1 MILRHRISFLLLT
14 VCLLFLPSA
23 ASAVDIVSELTLS
36 LSTDSA
42 CYKPGSTVK
51 FTADGDLPSG
61 KEVYVR
67 YRHNNTFIEKHT
79 FTSKTWTWTAPDTDY
94 MGYMVDL
101 YYMEWKGDIG
111 TEHIIG
117 AIAVDVSSDWKRFP
131 RYGFVADFDNY
142 GGSIDKNANIEAE
155 MKYLN
160 RLHINGV
167 QFQDWHWKHHRP
179 VKFEN
184 NKFVEWYQD
193 ISNRWVGTEYVKKYI
208 EVQHRYGMKSIFYNL
223 CYGAWKNYEDD
234 SVSPEWGLYKKD
246 ANGNLYQDFHVLP
259 SNWQSNIYLMN
270 PGNEDWQKYLMDRNN
285 EVYENYAFDGYQV
298 DQLGDPKA
306 DVFEKKGTNIDGT
319 KIDLQ
324 LNYRHF
330 LKAMKGHRKD
340 KRLVMNCIGDFG
352 THDICD
358 AKLDD
363 GTRAVDFCYNEL
375 WSDHA
380 NFSDL
385 FQVIQDND
393 RESEHNYQ
401 TVFAAYINYDKAD
414 HAWDYEDKNVNTP
427 GALLTDAVMF
437 AIGGSHLEMGDHMLT
452 REYFPA
458 KPLAMTKELKERL
471 VHYYDFMTAYQ
482 NILRGIDSKA
492 AFTPTIRSS
501 THPINAWPPQ
511 EYKITAFAKKV
522 DNMIAVHLLNFRNT
536 NDLSWRDLE
545 GTRPAPEKLE
555 NVQITYTTSRHIT
568 KVWTATPDKNG
579 GVPMELSFTQTGNDV
594 SVTVPSLEYWTM
606 LVFEGKEEEEN
617 MYIIGDAMGTWDL
630 KDAKEM
636 VRSTDGRTFSMTVHL
651 EAGKQFKFVNGK
663 DYNTN
668 YSYYAEYKNF
678 EFKSGY
684 NSANLLVSK
693 STVAYSDYKFT
704 VSETGDY
711 YVTLDLN
718 NMRIYV
724 NKAAK
729 LYDKLYVIG
738 DATQAKW
745 DLTKAIPL
753 TKSENGFEY
762 SGTCLIISDGTK
774 EFKFVTNT
782 ANNWNQDQFVK
793 GATENDIVKYDG
805 NIDHD
810 YKWVFSKEQSGNY
823 KITVNLNTMR
833 VTFTK
838 LESKVYLCDGAFG
851 VGSWE
856 NYTTEMKRK
865 VADDVFTYTFKTGN
879 WNETEKKEYKY
890 LRFKIVNGDFSDIYA
905 PSGDNNVSLTA
916 GTFATVPVDNNTTP
930 NPSAGDEARS
940 WSFETKP
947 NTTYTI
953 MVKNVNSG
961 GYYYDKGLAIAY
973 FEEPTYDKA
982 ASGGNPQLVVPG
994 NSLDGTKFVQC
1005 GGAYWYLDVDLS
1017 GNSGDFNF
1025 KFYSPK
1031 DKEYIG
1037 AYNHQMNT
1045 IDNLSF
1051 TQFYWGNNELG
1062 PNDNNYDGRNL
1073 LYTLPAAKAKGKV
1086 RINLWKVGKDSKTG
1100 ETTWKFYVANNENHD
1115 NITYYM
1121 VLNGKRYAMS
1131 PTRERIGNRNV
1142 LRTVWSLNLQ
1152 DFQLKGINNG
1162 EFGYYIESSDGKKYS
1177 CHAINAY
1184 YPLGL
1189 KAGLADYYPNS
1200 TSHAE
1205 GGDFEGN
1212 YSNDAGNVARY
1223 ERYDDM
1229 QVNGEVEFKFSS
1241 KAMESYGGKSVTW
1254 IFNPGRGYTLT
1265 ALINKSNFGGTEA
1278 ATGYSI
1284 VGNLNAADKY
1294 SSDPFSIHMQLPAY
1308 QRKLTKYWYKGGRLY
1323 DREQAA
1329 ADSIVY
1335 RVTVNRPAN
1344 GWKTDGYTIV
1354 VFDNATLKTAE
1365 TSADVTPLWKNAIRP
1380 QEEWLHPY
1388 SGQKDYTGV
1397 NATALKGGLYTRRK
1411 DANGNIIQTDDVQ
1424 QMISFTPQ
1432 GESFTFS
1439 LNTTTST
1446 YLITDNKRLYI
1457 LGPAVGVNDN
1467 DREREGW
1474 STADAEKQTSHAYP
1488 LVYDSTLR
1496 CYCYKGADGN
1506 GDEQPVPMAANRGFA
1521 FAWDKSFANLS
1532 FCEDNTVPR
1541 VLVDATGTS
1550 STEAM
1555 EYQSTTGS
1563 NGRNETQYVN
1573 WLQPC
1578 RNLSDTYD
1586 ASVVKACNFG
1596 LPTQF
1601 GLSTHKGTGYY
1612 IRLYVSPDNSGDDT
1626 AMPTGAFYTIRRTY
1640 TFSTPIDPKNP
1651 VGDYKTFK
1659 TFSDYYAVVLP
1670 DGVDALYVDNANK
1683 QKHTV
1688 TLKTYPLLWIGEKRV
1703 LPAGAAVILATK
1715 NGATSGKSGEIV
1727 KTDMSFDYHSDP
1739 TFAEVGYGSKPAYN
1753 MLKSQITRTKLP
1765 YAASG
1770 GNSYNY
1776 LFSFQQHW
1784 DSDQKK
1790 TIGFFRAGAA
1800 NNPVNTAYLQ
1810 IDKSFYEA
1818 AAKGWSLSFDF
1829 NDATGIRQPEIVDGG
1844 GDCYTL
1850 QGIRVKKP
1858 AAKGI
1863 YIVNGKKV
1871 IR

>member
-23 ASAVDIVSELTLS
+23 ARAVGIVWESTQLE
-36 LSTDSA
+36 LSTDKA
-42 CYKPGSTVK
+42 CYEPGSTVT
-51 FTADGDLPSG
+51 FTADGNLPSD

-67 YRHNNTFIEKHT
+67 YRHNNTFIEKHKIK
-79 FTSKTWTWTAPDTDY
+79 SKTWTWTAPKTDY

-101 YYMEWKGDIG
+101 YYMEWNGDIG

-167 QFQDWHWKHHRP
+167 QFQDWHWKHHKP

-184 NKFVEWYQD
+184 NEFVKWYQD
-193 ISNRWVGTEYVKKYI
+193 VSNRWIGTEYVKKYI

-223 CYGAWKNYEDD
+223 CFGALKEYEKDY
-234 SVSPEWGLYKKD
+234 VSSDWGLYKKD
-246 ANGNLYQDFHVLP
+246 GNGNLYQDYHDLP
-259 SNWQSNIYLMN
+259 SDWQSDIYLMN
-270 PGNEDWQKYLMDRNN
+270 PGNPNWQNYLEDRYN
-285 EVYENYAFDGYQV
+285 EVYANYDFDGYQI
-298 DQLGDPKA
+298 DQLGGRG
-306 DVFEKKGTNIDGT
+306 DVFEKNGT
-319 KIDLQ
+319 KIDLEY
-324 LNYRHF
+324 NYGLF

-340 KRLVMNCIGDFG
+340 KRLVMNSVQSYGA
-352 THDICD
+352 HHICN
-358 AKLDD
+358 ARLAD
-363 GTRAVDFCYNEL
+363 GTPTVDFCYNEL
-375 WSDHA
+375 WEKQP
-380 NFSDL
+380 NFESL
-385 FQVIQDND
+385 FEIIKSND
-393 RESEHNYQ
+393 KESEHSLQ

-414 HAWDYEDKNVNTP
+414 HAWDYADQNVNTP

-437 AIGGSHLEMGDHMLT
+437 AIGGSHIEMGDHMLT

-458 KPLAMTKELKERL
+458 KPLAMTDELKKKL
-471 VHYYDFMTAYQ
+471 VHYYDFQTAYQ

-492 AFTPTIRSS
+492 AFTPTISSS
-501 THPINAWPPQ
+501 THAINAWPPQ
-511 EYKITAFAKKV
+511 GKKITAFAKKV
-522 DNMIAVHLLNFRNT
+522 DNMIAVHLLNFSNT
-536 NDLSWRDLE
+536 DDLSWRDLE
-545 GTRPAPEKLE
+545 GTRPAPVTQT

-568 KVWTATPDKNG
+568 NVWTATPDKNG
-579 GVPMELSFTQTGNDV
+579 GVPMKLPFTQDGNNV

-606 LVFEGKEEEEN
+606 LVFEGKDVEEN
-617 MYIIGDAMGTWDL
+617 MYI
-630 KDAKEM
+630 
-636 VRSTDGRTFSMTVHL
+636 
-651 EAGKQFKFVNGK
+651 
-663 DYNTN
+663 
-668 YSYYAEYKNF
+668 
-678 EFKSGY
+678 
-684 NSANLLVSK
+684 
-693 STVAYSDYKFT
+693 
-704 VSETGDY
+704 
-711 YVTLDLN
+711 
-718 NMRIYV
+718 
-724 NKAAK
+724 
-729 LYDKLYVIG
+729 IG

-745 DLTKAIPL
+745 DLAKAQPMIKSTDGKTFGMTVHLEAGQPFKFVNGTDWNTNYSYYAEYENYQFNSGINSGNLLVSKSSGQTYSDYKFTVQETGDYYITLDLNNMKIYVNKATATYDNLYVVGSATKAGWDLTKAIPL
-753 TKSENGFEY
+753 EKSASGFEY
-762 SGTCLIISDGTK
+762 SGNCEITGNGTN
-774 EFKFVTNT
+774 EFKFVTSNT
-782 ANNWNQDQFVK
+782 DWGKDHFVK
-793 GATENDIVKYDG
+793 GATENDIVKFNRTDD
-805 NIDHD
+805 N
-810 YKWVFSKEQSGNY
+810 KWVFTKEQSGNY

-851 VGSWE
+851 GEWA
-856 NYTTEMKRK
+856 NYTTEMNHKM
-865 VADDVFTYTFKTGN
+865 ADDVFTYTFTTDNSTGN
-879 WNETEKKEYKY
+879 KY
-890 LRFKIVNGDFSDIYA
+890 IRFKIDNGEFNDIYA
-905 PSGDNNVSLTA
+905 PSGTQDVPLTA
-916 GTFATVPVDNNTTP
+916 GVFATVPVDNTTTP
-930 NPSAGDEARS
+930 NPSTGNDGKS
-940 WSFETKP
+940 WYFPFKK

-953 MVKNVNSG
+953 MVKNVNVG
-961 GYYYDKGLAIAY
+961 GYYHDKGLAIAY
-973 FEEPTYDKA
+973 FEESAYDKA
-982 ASGGNPQLVVPG
+982 KDSNPQLVVPG
-994 NSLDGTKFVQC
+994 NTLDGTQFVQC

-1017 GNSGDFNF
+1017 GNSGDFKF

-1062 PNDNNYDGRNL
+1062 PETYDLYGRNL
-1073 LYTLPAAKAKGKV
+1073 LYTLPADKAKGKV

-1100 ETTWKFYVANNENHD
+1100 ETIWKFYVANNENLD

-1131 PTRERIGNRNV
+1131 PTRERIGGRNV

-1162 EFGYYIESSDGKKYS
+1162 EFGYHIESSDGKKYS

-1200 TSHAE
+1200 TSHKE

-1284 VGNLNAADKY
+1284 VGNLKAADKG
-1294 SSDPFSIHMQLPAY
+1294 SADPFKMEMQKADY
-1308 QRKLTKYWYKGGRLY
+1308 QRRLTKYWYKGGRLY
-1323 DREQAA
+1323 NTEQEAP
-1329 ADSIVY
+1329 DSIVY

-1344 GWKTDGYTIV
+1344 GWKTGGYTIV
-1354 VFDNATLKTAE
+1354 VFDNATLQSAATP
-1365 TSADVTPLWKNAIRP
+1365 SADILALWKNAIRP

-1388 SGQKDYTGV
+1388 SGSGLNDYTGV
-1397 NATALKGGLYTRRK
+1397 NATALKGGLYTRR
-1411 DANGNIIQTDDVQ
+1411 NIQEDDVQ
-1424 QMISFTPQ
+1424 QMISFTPE

-1446 YLITDNKRLYI
+1446 YFITDNKRLYI
-1457 LGPAVGVNDN
+1457 LGPAVGTTDN
-1467 DREREGW
+1467 DRESAGW
-1474 STADAEKQTSHAYP
+1474 STADAENQTSHAYP
-1488 LVYDSTLR
+1488 LVYDSSLG

-1532 FCEDNTVPR
+1532 FCEDNNVPR

-1550 STEAM
+1550 STEAK

-1578 RNLSDTYD
+1578 RNLSDTYN

-1596 LPTQF
+1596 LPTQ
-1601 GLSTHKGTGYY
+1601 KGTGYY
-1612 IRLYVSPDNSGDDT
+1612 IRLYVSQNTSADDT

-1670 DGVDALYVDNANK
+1670 DGVDALYVNSADK
-1683 QKHTV
+1683 KTRTV
-1688 TLKTYPLLWIGEKRV
+1688 TLTTYPLQWIDGKKV

-1715 NGATSGKSGEIV
+1715 NGATSGTSGQIV
-1727 KTDMSFDYHSDP
+1727 KTDMSFDYHSQP
-1739 TFAEVGYGSKPAYN
+1739 EYAESSVSRPKDN
-1753 MLKSQITRTKLP
+1753 LLKSQITRTKLP
-1765 YAASG
+1765 YAASDG
-1770 GNSYNY
+1770 KGYNY
-1776 LFSFQQHW
+1776 LFSFQKHL
-1784 DSDQKK
+1784 DSDQQN

-1810 IDKSFYEA
+1810 IDKSFNEA

>member
-42 CYKPGSTVK
+42 CYKPGSTVT

-131 RYGFVADFDNY
+131 RYGFVAEFDNY
-142 GGSIDKNANIEAE
+142 SGSIDKNANIEAE

-167 QFQDWHWKHHRP
+167 QFQDWHWKHHKP

-184 NKFVEWYQD
+184 NEFVKWYQD
-193 ISNRWVGTEYVKKYI
+193 VSNRWIGTEYVKKYI

-223 CYGAWKNYEDD
+223 CFGALKEYEKDY
-234 SVSPEWGLYKKD
+234 VSSDWGLYKKD
-246 ANGNLYQDFHVLP
+246 GNGNLYQDYHDLP
-259 SNWQSNIYLMN
+259 SDWQSDIYLMN
-270 PGNEDWQKYLMDRNN
+270 PGNPNWQNYLEDRYN
-285 EVYENYAFDGYQV
+285 EVYANYDFDGYQI
-298 DQLGDPKA
+298 DQLGGRG
-306 DVFEKKGTNIDGT
+306 DVFEKNGT
-319 KIDLQ
+319 KIDLEY
-324 LNYRHF
+324 NYGLF

-340 KRLVMNCIGDFG
+340 KRLVMNSVQSYGA
-352 THDICD
+352 HHICN
-358 AKLDD
+358 ARLAD
-363 GTRAVDFCYNEL
+363 GTPTVDFCYNEL
-375 WSDHA
+375 WEKQP
-380 NFSDL
+380 NFESL
-385 FQVIQDND
+385 FEIIKSND
-393 RESEHNYQ
+393 KESEHSLQ
-401 TVFAAYINYDKAD
+401 TVFAAYINYNKAD
-414 HAWDYEDKNVNTP
+414 HAWDYADQNVNTP

-437 AIGGSHLEMGDHMLT
+437 AIGGSHIEMGDHMLT

-458 KPLAMTKELKERL
+458 KPLAMTDDLKQRL
-471 VHYYDFMTAYQ
+471 IHYYDFMTAYQ

-492 AFTPTIRSS
+492 AFTPTISSS
-501 THPINAWPPQ
+501 THAINAWPPQ
-511 EYKITAFAKKV
+511 GRKITAFAKKV
-522 DNMIAVHLLNFRNT
+522 DNMIAVHLLNFSNT
-536 NDLSWRDLE
+536 DDLSWRDLE
-545 GTRPAPEKLE
+545 GTRPAPVTQT

-568 KVWTATPDKNG
+568 NVWTATPDKNG
-579 GVPMELSFTQTGNDV
+579 GVPMKLPFTQDGNNV

-606 LVFEGKEEEEN
+606 LVFEGTKEEEN
-617 MYIIGDAMGTWDL
+617 MYIFGDAIGTWDL
-630 KDAKEM
+630 NNAKEM
-636 VRSTDGRTFSMTVHL
+636 TRSTDGRTFSMTVRL
-651 EAGKQFKFVNGK
+651 EAGKPFKFVNGK
-663 DYNTN
+663 DWGTN
-668 YSYYAEYKNF
+668 YSYYAEYENYQF
-678 EFKSGY
+678 NSGI

-693 STVAYSDYKFT
+693 SSGQTYSDYKFT

-718 NMRIYV
+718 NMKIYV
-724 NKAAK
+724 NKAAAT
-729 LYDKLYVIG
+729 YDKLYVVG
-738 DATQAKW
+738 SATKAGW

-753 TKSENGFEY
+753 EKSASGFEY
-762 SGTCLIISDGTK
+762 SGNCVITGNGTN
-774 EFKFVTNT
+774 EFKFVTSNT
-782 ANNWNQDQFVK
+782 DWNQDHFVK
-793 GATENDIVKYDG
+793 GATENDIVKFNRTDD
-805 NIDHD
+805 N
-810 YKWVFSKEQSGNY
+810 KWVFTNEQSGNY

-851 VGSWE
+851 GEWA
-856 NYTTEMKRK
+856 NYTTEMNHKM
-865 VADDVFTYTFKTGN
+865 ADDVFTYTFTTDNSTGN
-879 WNETEKKEYKY
+879 KY
-890 LRFKIVNGDFSDIYA
+890 IRFKIDNGEFNDIYA
-905 PSGDNNVSLTA
+905 PSGTQDVPLTA
-916 GTFATVPVDNNTTP
+916 GVFATVPVDNTKTP
-930 NPSAGDEARS
+930 NPSAGNKDRS
-940 WSFETKP
+940 WYFSTKAK
-947 NTTYTI
+947 TTYTI
-953 MVKNVNSG
+953 MVKNVNVG
-961 GYYYDKGLAIAY
+961 GYYHDKGLAIAY
-973 FEEPTYDKA
+973 FEEPAYDKA
-982 ASGGNPQLVVPG
+982 KDSNPQLVVPG
-994 NSLDGTKFVQC
+994 NTLDGTQFVQC

-1017 GNSGDFNF
+1017 GNSGDFKF

-1062 PNDNNYDGRNL
+1062 PETYDFVGRNL
-1073 LYTLPAAKAKGKV
+1073 LYTIPAAKATGKV

-1100 ETTWKFYVANNENHD
+1100 ETTWKFYVANNANHD

-1131 PTRERIGNRNV
+1131 PTRERIGGRNV

-1162 EFGYYIESSDGKKYS
+1162 EFGYHIESSDGKKYS

-1189 KAGLADYYPNS
+1189 KDGLAEYYPNS
-1200 TSHAE
+1200 TSHKE

-1284 VGNLNAADKY
+1284 VGNLNDADKG
-1294 SSDPFSIHMQLPAY
+1294 SADPFKMEMQKADY
-1308 QRKLTKYWYKGGRLY
+1308 QRKLKKYWYKGGRLY
-1323 DREQAA
+1323 DTEQAA
-1329 ADSIVY
+1329 PDSIVY

-1354 VFDNATLKTAE
+1354 VFDNATLQSAAAP
-1365 TSADVTPLWKNAIRP
+1365 SADILALWKNAIRP

-1388 SGQKDYTGV
+1388 SGSGVSDYTGV
-1397 NATALKGGLYTRRK
+1397 NATALKGGLYTRR
-1411 DANGNIIQTDDVQ
+1411 NIQTDDVQ
-1424 QMISFTPQ
+1424 QMISFTPE

-1446 YLITDNKRLYI
+1446 YFITDNKRLYI
-1457 LGPAVGVNDN
+1457 LGPAVGTTDN
-1467 DREREGW
+1467 DRESAGW
-1474 STADAEKQTSHAYP
+1474 STADAENQTSHAYP
-1488 LVYDSTLR
+1488 LVYDSSLG

-1521 FAWDKSFANLS
+1521 FAWGKSFANLS
-1532 FCEDNTVPR
+1532 FCEDNNVPR
-1541 VLVDATGTS
+1541 VLINDQGN
-1550 STEAM
+1550 STEAT

-1563 NGRNETQYVN
+1563 NGHNETQYVN

-1578 RNLSDTYD
+1578 PNLSDTYD
-1586 ASVVKACNFG
+1586 ESVVKACNFG
-1596 LPTQF
+1596 LPSQ
-1601 GLSTHKGTGYY
+1601 KGTGYY
-1612 IRLYVSPDNSGDDT
+1612 IRLYVSQNNSGDDT

-1651 VGDYKTFK
+1651 VGEYKTFK

-1776 LFSFQQHW
+1776 LFSFQKHL

-1810 IDKSFYEA
+1810 IDKSFYDA